1 LSFKNYFV
9 LISILS
15 FSARLGVYF
24 LFQDT
29 LGMTESDIVNLRNA
43 LMDHAC
49 AYAAATTSQS
59 SGKKKNSST
68 PPTTTLSLLSTPQSR
83 DFLLGTWKSSTNIG
97 RWQIATSNED
107 GAGGAAMY
115 CTLLPSAKVL
125 KKKRGAA
132 ATAAN
137 SGADHMV
144 NLRVELVKRPVR

>member
-1 LSFKNYFV
+1 MKYDNTF
-9 LISILS
+9 
-15 FSARLGVYF
+15 FSQTHSVFAFR
-24 LFQDT
+24 FQDT
-29 LGMTESDIVNLRNA
+29 LGMAESDIVKLRNA
-43 LMDHAC
+43 LMDHSC
-49 AYAAATTSQS
+49 AYAATATSQS
-59 SGKKKNSST
+59 SVKKKTGNTSIT
-68 PPTTTLSLLSTPQSR
+68 ALSLLPTPQSR